1 MYPTHEHTRIHPKK
15 QRRFS
20 ASHVTSSADH
30 DDVCN
35 HLKEQKLK
43 KSRDAIITSRSQ
55 PLTPRGREKKTD
67 SNVCK
72 INNQMHTKHIDQV
85 SLSQA

>member
-1 MYPTHEHTRIHPKK
+1 MYPTHEHTRIHPKQ

-43 KSRDAIITSRSQ
+43 KR
-55 PLTPRGREKKTD
+55 PGML
-67 SNVCK
+67 
-72 INNQMHTKHIDQV
+72 
-85 SLSQA
+85 